1 VSVYRTESACRS
13 CGAESLDAVLS
24 LGSTPLADRLVP
36 PDDLDTP
43 DVTAPLDVAFCSSCA
58 LVQIRAT
65 VRPEVLFGRDYP
77 YYSSVSDA
85 LLEHSREHADELI
98 TTRRLGPE
106 SLVVELASND
116 GYMLTNFVE
125 RGIPVLGVDPAE
137 GPAARAREL
146 GVPTLGAFF
155 TNTLAERLRRE
166 GRQADVVIANNVLA
180 HVADLNGFVEGIH
193 TILSSDGIAVLE
205 MPYVVDLIRH
215 CEFDTIYHQH
225 LCYFSLTALDH
236 LFRRHGLHINEV
248 RRLDIHGGSLRVT
261 VSSRPAVGDSVREL
275 LAEESGSGVADASF
289 YRGFAERAG
298 QIQEAL
304 CDLVS
309 RLKQEGKRLAAYGA
323 AAKGTTLL
331 SYTGIDRTIIDYV
344 VDRNP
349 VKHGWHMP
357 GNRLPIFPVARLLE
371 DMPDY
376 VLLLTWNFVDEILR
390 QQEAYRERGGRFI
403 IPIPEPRIV

>member
-193 TILSSDGIAVLE
+193 TILS
-205 MPYVVDLIRH
+205 
-215 CEFDTIYHQH
+215 
-225 LCYFSLTALDH
+225 
-236 LFRRHGLHINEV
+236 
-248 RRLDIHGGSLRVT
+248 
-261 VSSRPAVGDSVREL
+261 
-275 LAEESGSGVADASF
+275 
-289 YRGFAERAG
+289 
-298 QIQEAL
+298 
-304 CDLVS
+304 
-309 RLKQEGKRLAAYGA
+309 
-323 AAKGTTLL
+323 
-331 SYTGIDRTIIDYV
+331 
-344 VDRNP
+344 
-349 VKHGWHMP
+349 
-357 GNRLPIFPVARLLE
+357 
-371 DMPDY
+371 
-376 VLLLTWNFVDEILR
+376 
-390 QQEAYRERGGRFI
+390 
-403 IPIPEPRIV
+403 